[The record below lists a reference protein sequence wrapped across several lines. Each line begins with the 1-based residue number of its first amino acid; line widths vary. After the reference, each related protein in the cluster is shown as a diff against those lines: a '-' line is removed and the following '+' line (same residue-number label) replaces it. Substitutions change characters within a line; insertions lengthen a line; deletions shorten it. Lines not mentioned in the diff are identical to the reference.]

1 MRLSELQTGEKAAG
15 AEGCGLNAPSKSHV
29 HRLSELQTGEKGVII
44 KVMGHG
50 GFRRRIIEMGFI
62 KGKTVEVL
70 LNAPLKDP
78 IKYKI
83 MGYEI
88 SLRRQ
93 EAAMIEVM
101 SEEEARE
108 SMQETHFHD
117 PIAED
122 IPVSEAKLKEIASG
136 KRRTINVALVGNP
149 NCGKT
154 SLFNVASGSH
164 EHVGNYSGVTVDA
177 KEGHFDFQGYHFRLV
192 DLPGTYSLSAYSPE
206 ELYVRKH
213 IIDQTPD
220 VIINVVDAGNLE
232 RNLYLTAQLIDMN
245 VRMVVALNMYDA
257 LLHSG
262 NTLDHKKLGQLFGV
276 PIVPTVSRTGKGI
289 DNLFHVIIGLYE
301 GADFI
306 GQKEEIQD
314 EAMREY
320 REWHDKYVPDHKY
333 GSHDEETHDFDGKS
347 YIRHIHINHGPELER
362 SIDAV
367 KEVICKNENIRYK
380 YSTRFLA
387 IKLLE
392 NDKDIEQRVIS
403 TLPNG
408 EEVIRVRDKEAER
421 IRLSMNE
428 DSEQAITDAKYGFIT
443 GALKETYT
451 EKNQNTEMFT
461 RIVDSI
467 VTHKI
472 WGFPI
477 FFVFLYLMFECTF
490 VFGEYPKGWI
500 EWLVEQ
506 IASLAETF
514 MPAGPLKDLIVDGI
528 IGGVGGVIVF
538 LPNILF
544 LYIFISFMEDSGY
557 MARAAFIMDKIMHKM
572 GLHGKSFI
580 PLIMGF
586 GCNVPAIM
594 ASRII
599 ESRKSRL
606 VTILINPL
614 ISCSARLPIY
624 LVMIGAFFPSK
635 ASLVLLS
642 IYVTGI
648 LLAVLMA
655 RIFSRFIVRGD
666 DAPFVMELPP
676 YRMPTA
682 KSVLRHTWEKGAQY
696 LKKMGGIIMIASVI
710 IWFLGYYP
718 NHDAYSTTAEQQ
730 ENSYIGQIGKAI
742 EPVIEPLG
750 FDWKM
755 GVGILSGIGAKELV
769 VSTLGVLYTND
780 DGIESVDLAD
790 RIPIT
795 PLVAYGYM
803 LFVLIYF
810 PCIATVAAIKNESGS
825 WKWAAFTI
833 CYTTLLA
840 WIVAF
845 LVHQVGGIFL

>member
-1 MRLSELQTGEKAAG
+1 M
-15 AEGCGLNAPSKSHV
+15 
-29 HRLSELQTGEKGVII
+29 RLSELQTGEKGVII

-70 LNAPLKDP
+70 LNAPLKHP

-213 IIDQTPD
+213 IIDETPD

-451 EKNQNTEMFT
+451 EKNENTEMFT

-538 LPNILF
+538 LPNILL

-755 GVGILSGIGAKELV
+755 GIGILSGIGAKELV

-780 DGIESVDLAD
+780 DDIESVDLAD